1 MAEID
6 TSNEWWSQLRQN
18 GMIISTTVL
27 NEILPDGPL
36 SIDERSYE
44 KLRDEY
50 TAFLSWYDKRA
61 SNDNTGY
68 YRWIDAIFDI
78 FLAYPSNWWQK
89 GPEVTDNFKAQTLTR
104 KYLRADRV
112 LLNVGLI
119 SEPRFLLKIDKE
131 NKRVGRGRGKLEYS
145 ELLELL
151 RKSNVQVGIITNG
164 HQIRLVYAGLDHD
177 CWVEWEVER
186 WFEDEEGREQLRGF
200 LSVIGHHLIDKT
212 GKDNY
217 PLLSA
222 IKRSRER
229 QGELSQ
235 VLGEQTREAVELLI
249 KGLDKS
255 IRSNSNLVDILKKD
269 PVSRKGLS
277 EDERNDA
284 LYQASIRMVMRIV
297 VALFAEARDLL
308 PKDQSIYHS
317 SYGIEGLFSQMS
329 KVYASEGEA
338 GLEERNHSWPRILSL
353 FRLIYD
359 GSAYSELSIPKY
371 GGVLFKSGKKDSPEP
386 VLRALYLF
394 EEESVEI
401 NDRYVYDILKKLKIG
416 KVRTKVGRSSKWV
429 SGPVDFSDLRTE
441 YIGMMYEGLLDYH
454 LRTVSED
461 QEAIVFLNI
470 GQEPALPF
478 SLLKSMTDKEMKD
491 LIGKLDKEK
500 STAPQEEEEEV
511 SDEELEKEIEEE
523 EEEPEEEIEEEEV
536 SEEEIAE
543 IRIKKVMDWA
553 ENAVQVAGK
562 VKLPK
567 GKEKNV
573 TLFKKE
579 VKRAAKNLVKR
590 IVLPH
595 EMYLIR
601 GSGTRKGTGTFYTK
615 PGLAVP
621 TVHRTLEPLV
631 YHVGGEGEDRKLT
644 PKKPEEILSLKVCDP
659 AMGSGSFL
667 VAALRYMTDGLA
679 DSLRHYDLIK
689 EHDSQNYKITLPEG
703 YPSKGLIPEDL
714 IPGRPDDEKFEE
726 RLKARLKRYIVERC
740 IYGVDLNP
748 LAVELGKLSLWVE
761 TMDRELPFEF
771 LDHKL
776 KCGNS
781 LVGTWFDRFQD
792 YPVMAWMREGG
803 DKGHKGVHFENG
815 AWTNK
820 IKEILKEQV
829 KPQMVRIINGYTSLD
844 DYTFKDQTKV
854 LEIHDNAVKLFQK
867 FHEMPLW
874 GDGFEQ
880 REEFYDKY
888 IKNNEDINNL
898 KDAFDLWCSIW
909 FWPGDWLDS
918 DYIPTP
924 ENFYNPSTQL
934 LARSRMIANEQKFFH
949 WELEFPE
956 VFISER
962 RGFDSII
969 GNPPWENEQSNP
981 AEFFSK
987 YSPLFRML
995 GRMESSKWML
1005 SFFKS
1010 NYIIEREWV
1019 LYNLKFKSLSNW
1031 YKYSNNPFIN
1041 NQKKKEKGDYE
1052 YPFLFQKG
1060 RIFTYKLF
1068 LELSLFIGNKNGRIG
1083 IIIPSGIYSDAWSK
1097 PLREYLLESNK
1108 WEWLYVFENKNAIFD
1123 IHRSFKFCPI
1133 IIEKGS
1139 VTTNIKVAFLRHFL
1153 NDWENPHS
1161 HIIDMNINDIIR
1173 FSPISKSFFEIRSE
1187 QEFLLLRKIFNN
1199 AILIGD
1205 NGPNSWNI
1213 IYKLE
1218 FMMNTGANIFPPR
1231 TWWEDLGYQQNMY
1244 GQWEKDVEQPIALT
1258 YNNKKIGVQGEK
1270 ALPLIQGI
1278 MIGQFDFCTKEYI
1291 SGTGLNAKWNYLPWE
1306 NKSYSPQYLMP
1317 SSKYENTN
1325 ATLSSLKCTIRRIAR
1340 NTDTRMLISSLINN
1354 LPCGDGASIVTPN
1367 EYESRFIFVAN
1378 VNSFIFDHVVR
1389 TRCGGTH
1396 VDWHHLEEMPL
1407 IKPNLNKYIKGQLIR
1422 MVLSVNCPNI
1432 HFSNVWFTIHKKHPN
1447 LLKSIW
1453 KSNWSITDYE
1463 RLRNRV
1469 IIDAII
1475 SKLYDFNLDNIS
1487 WILKNDPYDPKG
1499 FWRVDKDKPQEL
1511 RHTTLTLV
1519 AFRDLEKMIE
1529 EQGGDVEKGME
1540 AFCEQNDGEG
1550 WTIPEKIRFIQRE
1563 DGTLD
1568 FDTPDSKE
1576 YEVRSKL
1583 GPRFFDWQLEGTPEE
1598 SWKECEMHSRNILG
1612 DEEFERFM
1620 KDIKNDTLHHI
1631 NSIEKK
1637 SKSVINKQV
1646 KITSWTENG
1655 ED

>member
-1 MAEID
+1 MVRID

-27 NEILPDGPL
+27 NEILSDGPKE
-36 SIDERSYE
+36 IDQYSYE
-44 KLRDEY
+44 KMRDEY
-50 TAFLSWYDKRA
+50 TAFLSWYDKR
-61 SNDNTGY
+61 SGNDNTGY
-68 YRWIDAIFDI
+68 YKWIDAIFDR
-78 FLAYPSNWWQK
+78 FLSYHSNWWQK
-89 GPEVTDNFKAQTLTR
+89 GPDVTEQFKTRTITR

-112 LLNVGLI
+112 LLNIGLI
-119 SEPRFLLKIDKE
+119 SEPRFLIKLDKE
-131 NKRVGRGRGKLEYS
+131 SKRIGRGKGKLEYS

-151 RKSNVQVGIITNG
+151 RKSGVQVGILTNG
-164 HQIRLVYAGLDHD
+164 HQIRLVYAGLDYD

-186 WFEDEEGREQLRGF
+186 WFEDAEGLEQLKGF
-200 LSVIGHHLIDKT
+200 LSIIGHNLIDKT
-212 GKDNY
+212 KDDNY

-222 IKRSRER
+222 IKKSRER

-255 IRSNSNLVDILKKD
+255 IRSNSELVDILRKD
-269 PVSRKGLS
+269 PKSGKGLS

-284 LYQASIRMVMRIV
+284 LYQASIRMVMRVV

-338 GLEERNHSWPRILSL
+338 GLDERNNSWPRILSL
-353 FRLIYD
+353 FRLVYD
-359 GSAYSELSIPKY
+359 GSSYSELSIPKY
-371 GGVLFKSGKKDSPEP
+371 GGVLFKGGEKDSPDT

-401 NDRYVYDILKKLKIG
+401 NDGYVYEILKKLKIG

-454 LRTVSED
+454 LRTVSEE

-478 SLLKSMTDKEMKD
+478 SLLKTMSDKELKD
-491 LIGKLDKEK
+491 LLGKLDKE
-500 STAPQEEEEEV
+500 SSSAPKTDDEEG
-511 SDEELEKEIEEE
+511 SDEETEK
-523 EEEPEEEIEEEEV
+523 EEPENESEEEAEEELEDEITTDEEDI
-536 SEEEIAE
+536 SLEEIAE
-543 IRIKKVMDWA
+543 VKINEIMEWA
-553 ENAVQVAGK
+553 DNAIQVAGK

-567 GKEKNV
+567 GKEGNV

-579 VKRAAKNLVKR
+579 VRRAAKNLVKR
-590 IVLPH
+590 IVHPH

-631 YHVGGEGEDRKLT
+631 YHVEGDGEDRKLT
-644 PKKPEEILSLKVCDP
+644 PRRPEEILSLKVCDP

-667 VAALRYMTDGLA
+667 VAALRYMTDVLA
-679 DSLRHYDLIK
+679 ESLWYYDLLK
-689 EHDSQNYKITLPEG
+689 EEDIQNYKITLPEG
-703 YPSKGLIPEDL
+703 SPSKGLIPEDL
-714 IPGRPDDEKFEE
+714 IPGRPDDDKFEQ
-726 RLKARLKRYIVERC
+726 RLKSRLKRYIVERC

-803 DKGHKGVHFENG
+803 DKGHKGVHFEDG

-820 IKEILKEQV
+820 IKEMLNTRV
-829 KPQMVRIINGYTSLD
+829 KPEMVRILNGYTSLD

-854 LEIHDNAVKLFQK
+854 IEIHDNAVKLFQQ

-880 REEFYDKY
+880 REDFYNEH
-888 IKNNEDINNL
+888 IKNNEHINKL

-924 ENFYNPSTQL
+924 ENLYNPSSQL
-934 LARSRMIANEQKFFH
+934 IARVRLIAQEQRFFH
-949 WELEFPE
+949 WELEYPE
-956 VFISER
+956 VFIKNKN
-962 RGFDSII
+962 GFDGII

-981 AEFFSK
+981 EEFFSK
-987 YSPLFRML
+987 YNPLFRF
-995 GRMESSKWML
+995 L
-1005 SFFKS
+1005 SNRDKYDWRCDFFSNNEDYEKEWLHYNFFFKA
-1010 NYIIEREWV
+1010 
-1019 LYNLKFKSLSNW
+1019 LSNW
-1031 YKYSNNPFIN
+1031 YKHSHNPLDKKQEKHIGRRGSDYEPYPFIL
-1041 NQKKKEKGDYE
+1041 QM
-1052 YPFLFQKG
+1052 G

-1068 LELSLFIGNKNGRIG
+1068 FEQSIFIANDKGRVG

-1097 PLREYLLESNK
+1097 PLREYLIEKTK
-1108 WEWLYVFENKNAIFD
+1108 WEWIFGFENKKAIFD

-1139 VTTNIKVAFLRHFL
+1139 ATKSIKVAFMKHDLSS
-1153 NDWENPHS
+1153 WENPFNEVLEYS
-1161 HIIDMNINDIIR
+1161 RSQIIKFSPTSKAILEIQTQTDFEIIDKIYNNCILLGD
-1173 FSPISKSFFEIRSE
+1173 KSS
-1187 QEFLLLRKIFNN
+1187 
-1199 AILIGD
+1199 
-1205 NGPNSWNI
+1205 NGWQI
-1213 IYKLE
+1213 KYKLE
-1218 FMMNTGANIFPPR
+1218 FMMNSDSDLFPPR
-1231 TWWEDLGYQQNMY
+1231 TWWEEKGYHADKYGKWVPPLGTKPELIYK
-1244 GQWEKDVEQPIALT
+1244 GKE
-1258 YNNKKIGVQGEK
+1258 IGPSGDIGI
-1270 ALPLIQGI
+1270 PLYEGR
-1278 MIGQFDFCTKEYI
+1278 MVGQFDFSQKGWVSGKGRAAIWRNIPWLKKVIEPQFIIPAEIVYNQDHTIKGLKWSLMRVGSATNIRTSIGTILFDFPGGDTASVIQTKPHSLTLPLVAI
-1291 SGTGLNAKWNYLPWE
+1291 S
-1306 NKSYSPQYLMP
+1306 
-1317 SSKYENTN
+1317 
-1325 ATLSSLKCTIRRIAR
+1325 
-1340 NTDTRMLISSLINN
+1340 
-1354 LPCGDGASIVTPN
+1354 
-1367 EYESRFIFVAN
+1367 
-1378 VNSFIFDHVVR
+1378 NSFCFDWQLKNRVGGLHIDYHVI
-1389 TRCGGTH
+1389 
-1396 VDWHHLEEMPL
+1396 EQISIPK
-1407 IKPNLNKYIKGQLIR
+1407 ISNSIQLLSDYCIQ
-1422 MVLSVNCPNI
+1422 LSVPAI
-1432 HFSNVWFTIHKKHPN
+1432 SFSHIWYFYYSNKK
-1447 LLKSIW
+1447 KIW
-1453 KSNWSITDYE
+1453 KKLWALTEHE
-1463 RLRNRV
+1463 RIRIRCN
-1469 IIDAII
+1469 ID
-1475 SKLYDFNLDNIS
+1475 SLVGKLYDLSFSEINWVLRNDSENI
-1487 WILKNDPYDPKG
+1487 KG

-1511 RHTTLTLV
+1511 RHTTLTLA
-1519 AFRDLEKMIE
+1519 AFRDLEKMINKYGGDI
-1529 EQGGDVEKGME
+1529 EQGIQ
-1540 AFCEQNDGEG
+1540 AFCNQNDGEG
-1550 WTIPEKIRFIQRE
+1550 WTIPDKIRFIQKE

-1568 FDTPDSKE
+1568 FDTPDSAE

-1583 GPRFFDWQLEGTPEE
+1583 GPRFYDWQLEGTPEE
-1598 SWKECEMHSRNILG
+1598 SWKECEMHARNILG
-1612 DEEFERFM
+1612 DKEFDKFM
-1620 KDIKNDTLHHI
+1620 KEN
-1631 NSIEKK
+1631 
-1637 SKSVINKQV
+1637 
-1646 KITSWTENG
+1646 ENG
-1655 ED
+1655 KAESDNIERVESKNKWSQVGLDKWK